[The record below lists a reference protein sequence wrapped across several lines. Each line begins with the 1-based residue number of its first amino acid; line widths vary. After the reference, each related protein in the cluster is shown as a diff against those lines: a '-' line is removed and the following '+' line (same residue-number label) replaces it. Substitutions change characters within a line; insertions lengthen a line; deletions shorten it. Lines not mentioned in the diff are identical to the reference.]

1 MNQIRGQID
10 FIESNVAKLS
20 KSVSAKPVS
29 NVREVR
35 SNPDQQLFDDFASNM
50 TDFIEDIAKSKIH
63 MLAIPSVGSNDFMA
77 ANQSSTLGKKM
88 DILAWTINAMP
99 ILLENTVQTVL
110 NTFRTVEIPLEH
122 TLQ

>member
-1 MNQIRGQID
+1 MNQIRGQMD

-29 NVREVR
+29 NVREVK
-35 SNPDQQLFDDFASNM
+35 SNPDQQLYDDFASNM

-63 MLAIPSVGSNDFMA
+63 LLEIPSVGSNDFMA

-99 ILLENTVQTVL
+99 ILLENTVLTVL
-110 NTFRTVEIPLEH
+110 NTFRTVEMPLEH

>member
-35 SNPDQQLFDDFASNM
+35 SNPDQQLYDDFASNM

-63 MLAIPSVGSNDFMA
+63 MLQIPSVGSNDFMA
-77 ANQSSTLGKKM
+77 TNQSSTLGKKM
-88 DILAWTINAMP
+88 DILAWAIHAMP

-110 NTFRTVEIPLEH
+110 NTFKTVEVPLEQ

>member
-29 NVREVR
+29 NVREVK
-35 SNPDQQLFDDFASNM
+35 SNPDQQLYDDFASNM

-63 MLAIPSVGSNDFMA
+63 LLEIPSVGSNDFMA
-77 ANQSSTLGKKM
+77 AN
-88 DILAWTINAMP
+88 
-99 ILLENTVQTVL
+99 
-110 NTFRTVEIPLEH
+110 
-122 TLQ
+122 